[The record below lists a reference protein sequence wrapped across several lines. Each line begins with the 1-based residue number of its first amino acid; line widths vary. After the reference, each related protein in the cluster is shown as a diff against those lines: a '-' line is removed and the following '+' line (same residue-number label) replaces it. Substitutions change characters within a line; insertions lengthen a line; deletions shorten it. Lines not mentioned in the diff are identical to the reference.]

1 MTTGIRAAGAL
12 EFDRMSSGAM
22 IQFMDFTTIYLQ
34 ALQTRNSEDSALRIG
49 FDAGAKAGLEELR
62 VALETMFSDEGLGRA
77 IEAYKDHAE
86 AEPAERMRWTI
97 AAALDATQL
106 ARKVTERGG
115 FLE

>member
-1 MTTGIRAAGAL
+1 
-12 EFDRMSSGAM
+12 M

-77 IEAYKDHAE
+77 IEAYQDHAE